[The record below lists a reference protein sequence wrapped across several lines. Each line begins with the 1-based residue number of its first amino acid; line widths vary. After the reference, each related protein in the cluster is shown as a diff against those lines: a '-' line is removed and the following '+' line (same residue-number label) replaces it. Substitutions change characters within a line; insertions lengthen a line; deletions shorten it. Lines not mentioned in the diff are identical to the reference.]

1 MGLSL
6 KAFAAVLL
14 DKALGLIEDADR
26 RQDLINN
33 PVPPYHPGSIDEYH
47 IARLEGEARLASGH
61 RATWRSGEKSPARGN
76 REILTLS
83 VTTFPPRFAIPSSV
97 PLSPRSLIVS
107 TAPSCK
113 YRHNSSVPITNSGT
127 AGAAPRIAPE
137 EGQAI
142 RFAEVALGSIN
153 RRSCSRSP

>member
-33 PVPPYHPGSIDEYH
+33 PIPPYHPGSIDEYH

-107 TAPSCK
+107 TAPSRK
-113 YRHNSSVPITNSGT
+113 YRHNSSVPIHQFRYGRG
-127 AGAAPRIAPE
+127 GATDRPRRRASYSFCR
-137 EGQAI
+137 GCT
-142 RFAEVALGSIN
+142 RIN
-153 RRSCSRSP
+153 Q